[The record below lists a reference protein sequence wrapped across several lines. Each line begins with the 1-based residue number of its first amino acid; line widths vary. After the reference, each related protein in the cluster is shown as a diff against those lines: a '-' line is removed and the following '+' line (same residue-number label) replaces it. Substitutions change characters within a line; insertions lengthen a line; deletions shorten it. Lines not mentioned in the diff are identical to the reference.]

1 MKRLLLCSLLCLTML
16 IGKSQPNLHALSFDY
31 VGAYVDIPHVEVLNV
46 TDALTIEAW
55 IKPNSWSTNIWE
67 NYIVGKDDWSNT
79 SAGYA
84 LRGGAD
90 GRLSFNF
97 ASDGGWSEVVCDPLL
112 TPGNWYHVAGT
123 YDGSVMKIYID
134 GFNVA
139 SLEYTGTITPSLFN
153 LNIGNVP
160 FLGQGNRLF
169 DGLIDQVDIWNI
181 ALTENQINDFIE
193 CSPTG
198 AEAGLIGLWKFEE
211 GSGIITADLS
221 PYHNNGTLVENVA
234 WSDDAPET
242 CDGTIGT
249 NDIIKETMTI
259 FPNPNSGEFNISTT
273 IAGHYSVIND
283 LGQVI
288 QRFDMQGDDLNTMQI
303 RVLHPGVYRVMGIRG
318 EQVWDQRVI
327 VGR

>member
-1 MKRLLLCSLLCLTML
+1 MKRLLLCSLLCTTII
-16 IGKSQPNLHALSFDY
+16 IGNSQPNLHALSFDY
-31 VGAYVDIPHVEVLNV
+31 VGAFVNVTHAEVLNV

-84 LRGGAD
+84 LRGGDD
-90 GRLSFNF
+90 GRLSFNI
-97 ASDGGWSEVVCDPLL
+97 ASNGGWSEVVSDPLL

-123 YDGSVMKIYID
+123 YDGTEMKIYID

-181 ALTENQINDFIE
+181 ALTESQINDYIE

-198 AEAGLIGLWKFEE
+198 TETGLIGLWKFEE
-211 GSGIITADLS
+211 GTGIITADLS
-221 PYHNNGTLVENVA
+221 PYHNNGTLVENVG
-234 WSDDAPET
+234 WSDDVPET

-249 NDIIKETMTI
+249 SEIIKETI
-259 FPNPNSGEFNISTT
+259 SVFPNPNTGEFTIHATT
-273 IAGHYSVIND
+273 DGQFSIVNE
-283 LGQVI
+283 LGQSI
-288 QRFDMQGDDLNTMQI
+288 KAFDLNNSNQYTIQI
-303 RVLHPGVYRVMGIRG
+303 QGLKSGVYFINSIVK
-318 EQVWDQRVI
+318 DQLYYQKI
-327 VGR
+327 VVR